1 MRKSLLTKIGEDKE
15 MREID
20 GSYLEGGGAI
30 VRIASAL
37 SAITGTAIRIGNI
50 RAGRKKPG
58 LMTQHLESLKA
69 VASLC
74 SGRLSGGFLGSTE
87 IELHPGKLGAG
98 TFSIEI
104 GTAGAIGLL
113 FQAMCA
119 PMCMAEGDVTL
130 SIRGGATFAKWAP
143 PLPAI
148 SHVLLPAL
156 SRMGFRVE
164 IEVLRHGFYPK
175 GGARV
180 HIIGHPCKRL
190 QPLQPAEP
198 GETRLVQGV
207 SVASD
212 HLRNAR
218 VADRQALAAQQALA
232 RSGLAAAIE
241 CEYVDAANPGSGIA
255 LWTETATGAFI
266 GGDSTGER
274 GKPSERVGEEAAG
287 QILRTL
293 GAGAAVDEHLSD
305 QLLIFMAL
313 AEGRSVITTPRLT
326 DHAKTNIYVI
336 QQFLPAEFQLHE
348 NGAVMIECSGRS
360 ASA

>member
-1 MRKSLLTKIGEDKE
+1 ML
-15 MREID
+15 EID

-74 SGRLSGGFLGSTE
+74 SGRLSGAFLGSTE
-87 IELHPGKLGAG
+87 IELHPGQLGAG
-98 TFSIEI
+98 TFSVEI

-113 FQAMCA
+113 FQSVCA
-119 PMCMAEGDVTL
+119 PMCMAEGDVRL
-130 SIRGGATFAKWAP
+130 AINGGATFAKWAP
-143 PLPAI
+143 PLPAMA
-148 SHVLLPAL
+148 HVLLPTL
-156 SRMGFRVE
+156 SRMGFRAE
-164 IEVLRHGFYPK
+164 IEILRHGFYPK

-180 HIIGHPCKRL
+180 HITGHPCKRL
-190 QPLQPAEP
+190 QPLLLAEP
-198 GETRLVQGV
+198 GEARLVQGV
-207 SVASD
+207 SVASN

-232 RSGLAAAIE
+232 RSGFEAAIE
-241 CEYVDAANPGSGIA
+241 SEYVDAANPGSGIA
-255 LWTETATGAFI
+255 LWTETTTGAFI

-274 GKPSERVGEEAAG
+274 GKPSEQVGEEAAG
-287 QILRTL
+287 QILKTL

-313 AEGRSVITTPRLT
+313 SEGRSIITAPKLT

-336 QQFLPAEFQLHE
+336 QQFLPVDFQIHE
-348 NGAVMIECSGRS
+348 NGAIMIACSGRR